1 MTQGQ
6 GIRWSSQIPHTDS
19 PEAVGSG
26 LTATRRRTRCRRSQV
41 AAPSGLDFKEPSR
54 RLPLPLFPC
63 LCRGSLSRLGPH
75 QSHGPGRR
83 EGIIIADWPID
94 FGGPAAKVRSDRRR
108 RRREQLPGRSRQVV
122 GVQNP
127 QGRLSGRTSQN
138 PQGRLSG
145 PRNIAFE
152 HKPSNNPN
160 TRCIL
165 TGSTT
170 ENPFTC

>member
-26 LTATRRRTRCRRSQV
+26 LTATRRRTRCRQSQV

-63 LCRGSLSRLGPH
+63 LCRGSLSRLGPR

-83 EGIIIADWPID
+83 YFAIAADRPID
-94 FGGPAAKVRSDRRR
+94 FGGPAANGRSDRRR
-108 RRREQLPGRSRQVV
+108 RRRERLQGLSRPTGV
-122 GVQNP
+122 VQNP
-127 QGRLSGRTSQN
+127 QGRLPGRVIQN
-138 PQGRLSG
+138 PQGRLPG
-145 PRNIAFE
+145 R
-152 HKPSNNPN
+152 
-160 TRCIL
+160 
-165 TGSTT
+165 
-170 ENPFTC
+170 